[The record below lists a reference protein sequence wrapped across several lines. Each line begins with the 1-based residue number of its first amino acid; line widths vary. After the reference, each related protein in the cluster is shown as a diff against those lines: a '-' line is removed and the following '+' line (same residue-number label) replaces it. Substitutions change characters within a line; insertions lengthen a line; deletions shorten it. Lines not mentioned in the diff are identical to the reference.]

1 MRRKST
7 NARIFPLLLVGF
19 GALLLLGSVI
29 VYFNSAQDASL
40 VEIPTQTA
48 AMAPYPQVKR
58 VSLSDAKAAFDIGN
72 AIFIDTRGEP
82 YYSQGHIPGSLS
94 ITDSEI
100 LSNLDQFSQD
110 DWIITYC
117 TAPAEESSARV
128 AQLLLDNGFSKA
140 MPLQGGL
147 EVWAAAGYPLEK

>member
-19 GALLLLGSVI
+19 GALLLLGSVV
-29 VYFNSAQDASL
+29 VYFNSSEDVSS

-48 AMAPYPQVKR
+48 VILPYPQVKR
-58 VSLSDAKAAFDIGN
+58 VSLSDAKAAYDIGN

-100 LSNLDQFSQD
+100 LSFLDQFSPE

-117 TAPAEESSARV
+117 T
-128 AQLLLDNGFSKA
+128 
-140 MPLQGGL
+140 
-147 EVWAAAGYPLEK
+147 